1 MHKNSRLLMAAFVFA
16 FSIHAPTETEASTN
30 EELKGLL
37 FDSAVNKEIISSEK
51 GNETSEFLDDSS
63 SNVQQNVER
72 QPPNS
77 KDLDPVDPSLFGSR
91 TEEVLNETLS
101 PVSRVNQSNEIDLL
115 APSNE
120 SLEST
125 LKQTP
130 SVTKTDKDERE
141 PIQKEVI
148 KPAQTKAEIT
158 TEKKAKKPKAQS
170 KSRVVLA
177 TPRGL
182 EDDVKF
188 WEGIF
193 SKYDPDQCVFHDEW
207 ELDVVYEVARIPRM
221 RRGGHNSQLRA
232 HLSKLRGA
240 LNNLASSDLKP
251 VSAYERKILKSIPER
266 HRNYA
271 FLAQASDNL
280 RCQRGVDFSP
290 SMQRSENYIGM
301 IKKTLREK
309 KMPEDIAYLP
319 HLESGFHR
327 RAVSHA
333 GAAGLWQ
340 FMKHTARSEG
350 LKVNSR
356 ADWRYDPL
364 RATDAAT
371 DHLASMYRRF
381 GSWELAITS
390 YNYGPNG
397 MARAVKKFGPDYM
410 TIRTEHKTRI
420 FGFAARNYYP
430 SFLAARNV
438 AKNYHVQ
445 KSLRVATDISKDSS
459 GENAL

>member
-1 MHKNSRLLMAAFVFA
+1 MDKNSRLLMAAFVFA
-16 FSIHAPTETEASTN
+16 FSIHATTETEASTN
-30 EELKGLL
+30 KELKGLL
-37 FDSAVNKEIISSEK
+37 FDSAVNKEIISSDK
-51 GNETSEFLDDSS
+51 GNETSELLDNS
-63 SNVQQNVER
+63 SNSVQQNVER
-72 QPPNS
+72 QPSNS

-91 TEEVLNETLS
+91 NEEVLNETLS
-101 PVSRVNQSNEIDLL
+101 PVSRVNRSNEIDLS
-115 APSNE
+115 APSSE
-120 SLEST
+120 SLEPT
-125 LKQTP
+125 QKQIQ
-130 SVTKTDKDERE
+130 SVTKTDKDDLELK
-141 PIQKEVI
+141 QKEVS
-148 KPAQTKAEIT
+148 KPAQSKAEIT
-158 TEKKAKKPKAQS
+158 EKQAKKPKGQGS
-170 KSRVVLA
+170 SRVVLA

-207 ELDVVYEVARIPRM
+207 ELDVIYEVARIPRM

-232 HLSKLRGA
+232 HFSKLRGA

-266 HRNYA
+266 HRNNA

-309 KMPEDIAYLP
+309 RMPEDIAYLP

-445 KSLRVATDISKDSS
+445 KSLRVATDISKDNS
-459 GENAL
+459 GKNAL